1 MKNVKIKYRIF
12 ALSAGALIGM
22 LIFTGYLLIEKRH
35 VSSEMESLNDL
46 ARLGPV
52 VSALVHEMQKER
64 GASAGFIGSKG
75 QKFTQKLSEQREQTN
90 AKNTALTEA
99 CKAFDVAAYGPG
111 LLGKVEAMRKA
122 LARLDSV
129 RGQVSGLSITVPRMA
144 GYYTLTI
151 AKLLSIV
158 EEMAV
163 LSTNAE
169 VANAITAYTSLLQ
182 GKERA
187 GLERAMGSVGFSAGR
202 FAPPIYRRFLQL
214 IAMQDTFL
222 GVFQNYATAEQKAL
236 YEKTVSGHAVDE
248 ADRMRKIAIES
259 ITTGNT
265 GGIEGPYWFDAITHK
280 IDRLKV
286 VEDKIAGD
294 LRATAARISGEARSA
309 FYMVTVLSA
318 ILLALTIGLSS
329 YTVHSITMPVVAMTE
344 AMGRLAKGDYA
355 VEVPA
360 LDQTDE
366 VGEMAQSVQVF
377 KDNAIR
383 MRQMREEQKQAA
395 EEKRLAEEER
405 RRMEEEHRE
414 AGRKAEEDKRQ
425 AEHLAQALQKE
436 QELNTLQREFVA
448 LVSHE
453 FRTPLTIIDSAA
465 QRLVRSKD
473 KMTAEDLATRTG
485 KIRAAVRRMTGL
497 IEGTLN
503 ASRLDAGE
511 IRMEPRPCDLK
522 ALVREV
528 CARQAEIS
536 KFHDIRVDVDGLPEE
551 IHADAGLLDQVFTNL
566 LSNAVKYAPKD
577 PRIEVKGWTD
587 GRFAALSV
595 RDHGVGIGADD
606 LPRMFERFFRART
619 SAGIT
624 GTGIGLNLVKQLVE
638 MHTGT
643 IEVDSVE
650 GQGSVFTVRL
660 PIDLRAAGNPAQGTG
675 GRTTPVL
682 TEVKR
687 ALAT

>member
-436 QELNTLQREFVA
+436 QELNTLQREFVS

-497 IEGTLN
+497 IESTLN

-643 IEVDSVE
+643 TEVDSVE

-660 PIDLRAAGNPAQGTG
+660 PIDLRAAGDPAQGTA
-675 GRTTPVL
+675 GRATPVL